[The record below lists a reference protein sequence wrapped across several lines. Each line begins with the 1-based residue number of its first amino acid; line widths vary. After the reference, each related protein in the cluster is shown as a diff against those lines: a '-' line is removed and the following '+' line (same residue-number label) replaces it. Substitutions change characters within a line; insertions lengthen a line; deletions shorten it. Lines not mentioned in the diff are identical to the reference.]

1 MKNSPNVKPKIL
13 VVLGPTSSGKSDLAV
28 ELAHECHGE
37 VISADSRQI
46 YKGMNLGTGKITKKE
61 MRGVPHHMLDIVSPK
76 SVYNVSKYKIKT
88 QKIIAD
94 ILKRGKLPIL
104 CGGTGFYIDAV
115 VNNITLPDVLPNPK
129 LRKILENKSADSLFA
144 MLKKLDPARAK
155 NIDPRNK
162 VRLVRAIEIAK
173 SLGSVPKVESN
184 QIYDPVYIGLD
195 APDLTLKER
204 IRTRLQRRLGAGMVA
219 EVRRLHKEGVSYRR
233 LEKFGLEYRN
243 CALYLQN
250 KINKEQLFQNL
261 LAEIFQYA
269 KRQRT
274 WFRRN
279 ENIIWYSI

>member
-1 MKNSPNVKPKIL
+1 MEKLYKNIL
-13 VVLGPTSSGKSDLAV
+13 IVILGPTASGKTGLSVKLAKKFN
-28 ELAHECHGE
+28 GE
-37 VISADSRQI
+37 VVSADSRQV
-46 YKGMNLGTGKITKKE
+46 YKGMNLGTGKITKAE
-61 MRGVPHHMLDIVSPK
+61 MKNVPHHLLDVASPK
-76 SVYNVSKYKIKT
+76 SVFNVSKYKIKT

-115 VNNITLPDVLPNPK
+115 INNITLPDVRPNPK
-129 LRKILENKSADSLFA
+129 LRKILEKKSADNLFA

-155 NIDPRNK
+155 NIDPLNK

-173 SLGSVPKVESN
+173 SLGSVPKVEST

-204 IRTRLQRRLGAGMVA
+204 IRTRLQRRLDAGMVA

-250 KINKEQLFQNL
+250 KITKEQLFNNL
-261 LAEIFQYA
+261 LVEIFQYA

-279 ENIIWYSI
+279 KNIIWYSI